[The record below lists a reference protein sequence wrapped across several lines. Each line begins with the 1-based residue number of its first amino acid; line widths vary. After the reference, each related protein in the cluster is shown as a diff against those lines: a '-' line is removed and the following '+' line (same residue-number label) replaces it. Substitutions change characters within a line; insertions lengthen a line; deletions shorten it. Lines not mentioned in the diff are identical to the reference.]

1 MKRATNKSH
10 FLRIRSHHV
19 VGSFMALVGILW
31 LIPIFYLVINAFKP
45 LRDVVMR
52 TAQMPTSLYL
62 DNFAAV
68 WKNMN
73 YPQLL
78 LNSLFV
84 TAGSVALTVVLCSM
98 AGYKLARMS
107 GKFANLLLLYFLLA
121 MVIPFQ
127 ALMVPLVKL
136 MSDLKLSDS
145 LLGLIILY
153 VAIEAPI
160 AIYLYYG
167 AAKAIP
173 TSLEES
179 ARIDGAG
186 PLRTFYSVIFP
197 LLRPMT
203 GTVVIL
209 TSLWIWNDFLIPL
222 ILLSDPAKKTLP
234 LGTTAMFFGTYMNK
248 WNLGITAILMASL
261 PMLLLFFVMQKH
273 IVKGITAGSVKG

>member
-1 MKRATNKSH
+1 MNHAT
-10 FLRIRSHHV
+10 FRGPILRIRSHHV
-19 VGSFMALVGILW
+19 IGTFMILCAILW
-31 LIPIFYLVINAFKP
+31 LVPIYYLVINAFKP

-52 TAQMPTSLYL
+52 TAQFPTSFYL

-78 LNSLFV
+78 FNSFFV
-84 TAGSVALTVVLCSM
+84 TVGSVALTVLFCSM

-107 GKFANLLLLYFLLA
+107 GKSANLFLLYFLLA

-127 ALMVPLVKL
+127 AIMVPLVKL
-136 MSDLKLSDS
+136 MSDLKLSNS
-145 LLGLIILY
+145 LFGLIVLY
-153 VAIEAPI
+153 LAIEAPI

-179 ARIDGAG
+179 ARIDGASQ
-186 PLRTFYSVIFP
+186 LRTFFSVIFP

-203 GTVVIL
+203 GTVIIL

-261 PMLLLFFVMQKH
+261 PMIILFFVMQKH